1 MCGMWQYSSIWV
13 SVHNHMSV
21 VKLTRQEKLGCYET
35 YSTTLQF
42 HENDKELLY
51 KYITLSLFVCMFVC
65 FNTLQ
70 NT

>member
-1 MCGMWQYSSIWV
+1 
-13 SVHNHMSV
+13 MSV